1 MAAPPR
7 VACIN
12 DLSGYG
18 RCSLTTAIAVLSA
31 IGVQACPMP
40 TAILSRHTGF
50 PDFTFAD
57 FTPHLQAYAENWAD
71 LSFDG
76 IYTGFLGSE
85 AQIGIVEHFLQHHR
99 QQQNAPPRVLIDTVM
114 GDGGKIYPTY
124 TPALCAL
131 MRRLVSLADV
141 ITPNVTEACILTGT
155 PYRGEALR
163 TEEAKELAKRL
174 AALGCGAVV
183 ITGIERGDLLCN
195 LVLDRDGLYFDT
207 EHRTERC
214 FSGTGDLF
222 ASVVSAAL
230 VQGIALPEAVSGAG
244 KFIAEVTAHTL
255 AEQAPVMEG
264 VRFEPCLP
272 RLAAILQER
281 KESL

>member
-31 IGVQACPMP
+31 MGVQACPMP

-50 PDFTFAD
+50 PDFTFVD

-85 AQIGIVEHFLQHHR
+85 AQIGIVERFLKRHK
-99 QQQNAPPRVLIDTVM
+99 QQQNAPPCVLIDTVM
-114 GDGGKIYPTY
+114 GDEGKIYPTY

-183 ITGIERGDLLCN
+183 ITGIVRGDLLCN

-207 EHRTERC
+207 EHRTERF

-272 RLAAILQER
+272 RLAAILRER
-281 KESL
+281 NEEP